1 VAPRL
6 AGQGAAGVSWS
17 AHQVALLQGMGFD
30 TLRLRGA
37 GDFARAPAG
46 AAVGAASAATAS
58 SSHTPARAV
67 SQGSGRIATGSRQT
81 DVWEVAATAAPTAAP
96 TGKLLAAL
104 RLAAG
109 GRDPLAL
116 AGDLDALRRDPA
128 RKRELWPR
136 LRALRRPH

>member
-1 VAPRL
+1 VAPRV

-37 GDFARAPAG
+37 NDFARAPAG
-46 AAVGAASAATAS
+46 AAAGAASAATAVS
-58 SSHTPARAV
+58 SRSPAPALQAV
-67 SQGSGRIATGSRQT
+67 ATK
-81 DVWEVAATAAPTAAP
+81 VAPTD
-96 TGKLLAAL
+96 KLLAAL

-136 LRALRRPH
+136 LRALRRLQ